1 MLQKYLNHKIRWPF
15 IIFEVPLSFATEMQ
29 GTISGYVRKWLGL
42 HPNIATPSL
51 YSDNSPCP
59 LPLSS
64 LETILKAS
72 KISTFLQLR
81 DSRDPQIANSN
92 LKLVTGQKWSVDEE
106 VKNLETDISIQKVV
120 GTVPVGRFLPN
131 SSYWYKRAQKIYD
144 QSVKRS

>member
-1 MLQKYLNHKIRWPF
+1 
-15 IIFEVPLSFATEMQ
+15 MQ

-42 HPNIATPSL
+42 HPNIAAPSL
-51 YSDNSPCP
+51 YSDNSACP

-92 LKLVTGQKWSVDEE
+92 LKLVTG
-106 VKNLETDISIQKVV
+106 
-120 GTVPVGRFLPN
+120 
-131 SSYWYKRAQKIYD
+131 
-144 QSVKRS
+144 